1 MFISQNLISIGHRM
15 VQEDGSQPGE
25 PLSFI
30 KAIIYFGV
38 IPVGIFM
45 GIAGLV
51 MLFTTERKKG
61 SQLTSID

>member
-1 MFISQNLISIGHRM
+1 M

-51 MLFTTERKKG
+51 MLFTTERKKR